1 MTAGDAAMEKARPDR
16 GGLTLPRFILLFT
29 LTFITLLYTM
39 AIMIVNVALPDIRGA
54 LSATTDQV
62 AWVVTA
68 NIIASA
74 VATPIAGWVAGR
86 FGTRQIMLTGA
97 VIFTVSSILCGT
109 AESLEALVFYRIV
122 QGLSGAPLLPMSQA
136 ILMAR
141 FPKKLLNAGLA
152 IWGMGAVLGP
162 IIAPSVGGYLNEL
175 HGWRWVFFLIVPFGF
190 AAILAIWLVI
200 KDTSKDGSVRLDWLG
215 FVSLSVV
222 IAGIQLILDRGER
235 AGWLDSTEIVI
246 ELGVVC
252 AALYFFFV
260 HTFTADRPF
269 LRPVIFQDR
278 NYTVGMIII
287 FIFGMLNF
295 VPMVLFPPLLQE
307 LRGFPQSVI
316 GMLLAARGAG
326 TLTGFLIMA
335 FATRIDPRI
344 PVFLGF
350 SLQAFSGFVI
360 AGFSIDLTGFDV
372 AWTSYAQGLGVGLV
386 WVPLNVIAFST
397 LKPGYVPD
405 ATAILHLIRNMG
417 SSIFISICIT
427 VALRSAKVSYAN
439 LAEVVNPYNKIMD
452 APFLMGAW
460 SLDSPAA
467 IGAFSNEMARQS
479 LMNGYLSA
487 FYLFSFLAVSA
498 IPLILL
504 IRMPKIKDAAP

>member
-1 MTAGDAAMEKARPDR
+1 MGRATIEQAYPERD
-16 GGLTLPRFILLFT
+16 GLTLRRVVLLFT
-29 LTFITLLYTM
+29 LTFITLLYSM

-74 VATPIAGWVAGR
+74 IATPIAGWVGGR

-97 VIFTVSSILCGT
+97 VIFTISSILCGT
-109 AESLEALVFYRIV
+109 AESLEALVFYRII
-122 QGLSGAPLLPMSQA
+122 QGFSGAPLLPMCQA

-141 FPKKLLNAGLA
+141 FPKRLLHAGMA

-175 HGWRWVFFLIVPFGF
+175 YGWRWVFFLIVPFGF

-200 KDTSKDGSVRLDWLG
+200 KDTSKDGSVRFDWLG
-215 FVSLSVV
+215 FLSLSVA

-235 AGWLDSTEIVI
+235 AGWLESMEIVI
-246 ELGVVC
+246 ELGIV
-252 AALYFFFV
+252 AFALYFFFV
-260 HTFTADRPF
+260 HTFTTKRPF

-278 NYTVGMIII
+278 NYITGMLII

-326 TLTGFLIMA
+326 TLTGFTIMA

-344 PVFLGF
+344 PVLLGF
-350 SLQAFSGFVI
+350 SLQAFSGFMI
-360 AGFSIDLTGFDV
+360 ASFSIDLTAFDV
-372 AWTSYAQGLGVGLV
+372 AWTSYVQGFGVGLI
-386 WVPLNVIAFST
+386 WVPVNVIAFST
-397 LKPGYVPD
+397 LRSDYVPD
-405 ATAILHLIRNMG
+405 GTAILHLIRNMG
-417 SSIFISICIT
+417 SSVFISICII
-427 VALRSAKVSYAN
+427 VALRSAKITYAN
-439 LAEVVNPYNKIMD
+439 LTEVVNPYNKLLEV
-452 APFLMGAW
+452 PFLMGGW
-460 SLDSPAA
+460 SLDNSSG
-467 IGAFSNEMARQS
+467 ISAFSAEMSRQS
-479 LMNGYLSA
+479 LMNGYLTA
-487 FYLFSFLAVSA
+487 FFVFSLLAVVA
-498 IPLILL
+498 IPLVFL
-504 IRMPKIKDAAP
+504 IQMPKGEE

>member
-1 MTAGDAAMEKARPDR
+1 MTAESATITSAQPGRD
-16 GGLTLPRFILLFT
+16 GLTLPRVILLFT

-74 VATPIAGWVAGR
+74 IATPIAGWIGGR
-86 FGTRQIMLTGA
+86 FGTRQVMLTGA
-97 VIFTVSSILCGT
+97 IIFTISSILCGT
-109 AESLEALVFYRIV
+109 AESLETLVLYRVI
-122 QGLSGAPLLPMSQA
+122 QGFSGAPLLPMSQA

-141 FPKKLLNAGLA
+141 FPRRLLHAGMA

-175 HGWRWVFFLIVPFGF
+175 YGWRWVFFLIVPFGF

-200 KDTSKDGSVRLDWLG
+200 KDISKDNSIRFDWLG
-215 FVSLSVV
+215 FLSLSVA

-235 AGWLDSTEIVI
+235 ADWLESMEIVI
-246 ELGVVC
+246 ELGIVTF
-252 AALYFFFV
+252 ALYFFFV
-260 HTFTADRPF
+260 HTFTTKRPF
-269 LRPVIFQDR
+269 LRPEIFQDR

-326 TLTGFLIMA
+326 TLTGFALMA
-335 FATRIDPRI
+335 VATRIDPRI
-344 PVFLGF
+344 PVFTGF
-350 SLQAFSGFVI
+350 FLQAFSGFMI
-360 AGFSIDLTGFDV
+360 ASFSIDLTAFDV
-372 AWTSYAQGLGVGLV
+372 AWTSYVQGLGVGLI
-386 WVPLNVIAFST
+386 WVPMNVMAFST
-397 LKPGYVPD
+397 LRSDYVPD
-405 ATAILHLIRNMG
+405 GTAILHLIRNMG
-417 SSIFISICIT
+417 SSVFISICII
-427 VALRSAKVSYAN
+427 VALRSAKITYAN
-439 LAEVVNPYNKIMD
+439 LAEVVSSYNKLFD
-452 APFLMGAW
+452 VPFLTGAW
-460 SLDSPAA
+460 SIESSTA
-467 IGAFSNEMARQS
+467 IGVFSNEMSRQS
-479 LMNGYLSA
+479 LMNGYLTA
-487 FYLFSFLAVSA
+487 FFVFSLLAVIA
-498 IPLILL
+498 IPLVLL
-504 IRMPKIKDAAP
+504 IRMPKSEE

>member
-1 MTAGDAAMEKARPDR
+1 MSLKSASMEHSHAESD
-16 GGLTLPRFILLFT
+16 GLNLSRIILLFT

-74 VATPIAGWVAGR
+74 IATPIAGWIAGH

-122 QGLSGAPLLPMSQA
+122 QGFSGAPLLPMSQA

-141 FPKKLLNAGLA
+141 FPKKLMHVGMA

-175 HGWRWVFFLIVPFGF
+175 YGWRWVFFLIVPFGF
-190 AAILAIWLVI
+190 AAILAIALVI
-200 KDTSKDGSVRLDWLG
+200 KEKSKDKSIRFDWIG
-215 FVSLSVV
+215 FLSLAIA
-222 IAGIQLILDRGER
+222 IAGIQLVLDRGER
-235 AGWLDSTEIVI
+235 AGWLESMEITIAV
-246 ELGVVC
+246 GVVIL
-252 AALYFFFV
+252 ALYFFFV
-260 HTFTADRPF
+260 HTFTTERPF
-269 LRPVIFQDR
+269 LRPVIFEDR
-278 NYTVGMIII
+278 NYSVGMVII

-316 GMLLAARGAG
+316 GLLLGARGAG

-335 FATRIDPRI
+335 FSNRIDPRI

-350 SLQAFSGFVI
+350 FLQAFSGFMI
-360 AGFSIDLTGFDV
+360 ASFSINLTTFDV
-372 AWTSYAQGLGVGLV
+372 AWTSYVQGLGVGLI
-386 WVPLNVIAFST
+386 WVPLNVMAFST
-397 LKPGYVPD
+397 LKSDYVPD
-405 ATAILHLIRNMG
+405 GTAILHLIRNLG
-417 SSIFISICIT
+417 SSIFISVCIT
-427 VALRSAKVSYAN
+427 VALRSAKVTYAQ
-439 LAEVVNPYNKIMD
+439 LAEVVNPYNKLLD
-452 APFLMGAW
+452 VPFLMGAW
-460 SLDSPAA
+460 SLESSSG
-467 IGAFSNEMARQS
+467 ISKFSSEMARQS
-479 LMNGYLSA
+479 MMNGYLNA
-487 FYLFSFLAVSA
+487 FYVFSFLAIGA
-498 IPLILL
+498 IPLVLL
-504 IRMPKIKDAAP
+504 IRMPRNKEPG

>member
-1 MTAGDAAMEKARPDR
+1 MTAGSAATAAASPPRD
-16 GGLTLPRFILLFT
+16 GLTLERFILLFT

-39 AIMIVNVALPDIRGA
+39 AVMIVNVALPDIKGA

-74 VATPIAGWVAGR
+74 VATPIAGWIGGR
-86 FGTRQIMLTGA
+86 FGTRQVMLTGA
-97 VIFTVSSILCGT
+97 VIFTIASILCGT

-122 QGLSGAPLLPMSQA
+122 QGFSGAPLLPMSQA

-141 FPKKLLNAGLA
+141 FPKKLHNVGLA

-175 HGWRWVFFLIVPFGF
+175 YGWRWVFFLIVPFGF

-200 KDTSKDGSVRLDWLG
+200 KDTSKDGKIRFDWFG
-215 FVSLSVV
+215 FLSLAIA
-222 IAGIQLILDRGER
+222 IAGFQLILDRGER
-235 AGWLDSTEIVI
+235 AGWFESPEILI
-246 ELGVVC
+246 ETGIVVC
-252 AALYFFFV
+252 AVYFFLAQ
-260 HTFTADRPF
+260 TFTTDRPF
-269 LRPVIFQDR
+269 LRPVIFRNR
-278 NYTVGMIII
+278 NYAVGMLIIL
-287 FIFGMLNF
+287 IFGMLNF

-335 FATRIDPRI
+335 FAQRVNPRI
-344 PVFLGF
+344 PVFIGF
-350 SLQAFSGFVI
+350 ALQALSGFVI
-360 AGFSIDLTGFDV
+360 AGFSINLTSFDV
-372 AWTSYAQGLGVGLV
+372 AWTSYMQGLGVGLI
-386 WVPLNVIAFST
+386 WVPLNVLAFST
-397 LKPGYVPD
+397 LNPSYVPD

-417 SSIFISICIT
+417 SSVYISICVT
-427 VALRSAKVSYAN
+427 LVLRSAKTTYAALTESVSA
-439 LAEVVNPYNKIMD
+439 YNKILD
-452 APFLMGAW
+452 VPFLMGAW
-460 SLDSPAA
+460 SFDNQAG
-467 IGAFSNEMARQS
+467 IGAFANEMQRQS

-487 FYLFSFLAVSA
+487 FYLFSFTAVA
-498 IPLILL
+498 VMPLILL
-504 IRMPKIKDAAP
+504 IKMPKSED